1 MVEKTELFPAPPF
14 AAEAGDP
21 ATPLPPAPTVMV

>member
-14 AAEAGDP
+14 AAEADV
-21 ATPLPPAPTVMV
+21 TPLPPAPTVMV